1 MKFGINIKTKTM
13 KTILII
19 IALFLSVGL
28 FAQTPSVTVTVEKV
42 KTIMIN
48 GDTVYQVYKN
58 IKDTS
63 YITIKELNAVIDA
76 KQAEIN
82 IYQGYISNCRVVIDA
97 AKAKK
102 VELKNKAQ

>member
-1 MKFGINIKTKTM
+1 MKKLL
-13 KTILII
+13 TILVI
-19 IALFLSVGL
+19 L
-28 FAQTPSVTVTVEKV
+28 FATSAFSQSTTITVEKV
-42 KTIMIN
+42 KTLIIN
-48 GDTVYQVYKN
+48 GDTVYQISRT

-63 YITIKELNAVIDA
+63 FTDIKSLNAIIDG

-102 VELKNKAQ
+102 IELKSKAQ